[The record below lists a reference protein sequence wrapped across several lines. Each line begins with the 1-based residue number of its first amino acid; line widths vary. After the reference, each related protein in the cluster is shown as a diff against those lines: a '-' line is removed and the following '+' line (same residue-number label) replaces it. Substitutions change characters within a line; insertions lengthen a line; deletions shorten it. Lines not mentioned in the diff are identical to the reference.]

1 MIQCLLR
8 DVVVVKIYIPM
19 QCGFEILGG
28 GKVMGLQY
36 LGNAAIEAFDHA
48 IGLRV
53 AGWYQAMLDA
63 LFGTGP
69 IEDVLSG
76 GPMFPTQTPIRE
88 FRAVVGQA
96 LLNTEGCGLNQ
107 GFQEGFG

>member
-53 AGWYQAMLDA
+53 AGGY
-63 LFGTGP
+63 
-69 IEDVLSG
+69 
-76 GPMFPTQTPIRE
+76 
-88 FRAVVGQA
+88 
-96 LLNTEGCGLNQ
+96 
-107 GFQEGFG
+107 